1 MQMTVL
7 SFDFTEINLPTRITH
22 VKNTI
27 SCLVILGLT
36 LFILNLLLASYWPK
50 EYQGYLR
57 VIYSPTLMLSKQEPI
72 SNSSKLPNSL
82 LQYQHYLQDIYR
94 GHAYAV
100 HMKPSEFISVNRP
113 GRPIDLVLVH
123 EDRIENVESHIE
135 QAKEYFHG
143 KVDEIQKKKI
153 SVTIKEIGSPS
164 KGKTIAHFVLVVG
177 AAGIGKST
185 LCWQLCRSW
194 SEGKLQHVWDL
205 VVLVEVRDETTRK
218 ATSLYDLLYYPDD
231 KIRESIAQEVQ
242 KREGEGTLII
252 FDGYDE
258 LSDDQRSELSVFQKI
273 LSNRLLQKATVMVTS
288 RPIATASLPANFIQ
302 DLDQCIV
309 VAGFNET
316 DIQKYISL
324 ACKENMRLLKDLRSY
339 VSSRPFIFS
348 VMYNPLHCTI
358 VTELYIQYWK
368 DGHKGFAPNTL
379 TELYTTF
386 VLNLLRRSLP
396 PKISANIEKPTDLN
410 SQVYKNLMQLAE
422 LAAKGLERKEYIF
435 NHVSCDTL
443 GLLVSVRHIYNV
455 QGKRSAYMF
464 LHLTLQEYMS
474 AFYWSEQQ
482 QQLRNFLKRQEIHSI
497 TDMHKFEFSDSSIK
511 TTHWPLFL
519 FIAGL
524 NHSLLFSAI
533 MPPLKDSN
541 FFDSNN
547 LYPFCQLLFEAQS
560 PRSVSEVFTHK
571 SVYASDGNYFYFQ
584 DQVSLHIYYY
594 VLGYC
599 IANSDKTSTWF
610 VEITSNESFLHIF
623 SDGILNNAVIWN
635 ETCGPS
641 SLDLALLYNS
651 VVSTGY
657 LEVFSRLY
665 PFTERTSELYLEFE
679 LSSGD
684 EVVSLLHR
692 LSYYFPRLVRLH
704 LPSLSSP
711 IITESPRLQHK
722 TLTTLKLTLP
732 HYNVVFDQLHGYQA
746 LKELWL
752 SPVNK

>member
-7 SFDFTEINLPTRITH
+7 SFDFTELHINLPIRTTR
-22 VKNTI
+22 VKNQV
-27 SCLVILGLT
+27 CLVILACGLT
-36 LFILNLLLASYWPK
+36 QFVLILLLAYYWPK
-50 EYQGYLR
+50 EYQGYLS
-57 VIYSPTLMLSKQEPI
+57 SPTFIVHSKQEPI

-94 GHAYAV
+94 GHAYPI
-100 HMKPSEFISVNRP
+100 HTKPSEFISVNCP
-113 GRPIDLVLVH
+113 EQPIDLVLLH
-123 EDRIENVESHIE
+123 KDKSENVESHIE

-143 KVDEIQKKKI
+143 KVDEIQKEKI
-153 SVTIKEIGSPS
+153 SLTIKEIGSPS
-164 KGKTIAHFVLVVG
+164 KGKAIAHFVLVEG

-185 LCWQLCRSW
+185 LCWQLCQSW

-218 ATSLYDLLYYPDD
+218 ATRVYDLLYHPDD
-231 KIRESIAQEVQ
+231 KIRESVAQEVQ
-242 KREGEGTLII
+242 KREGEGILII

-288 RPIATASLPANFIQ
+288 RPIATSSLPANFKR
-302 DLDQCIV
+302 DLDQYIV
-309 VAGFNET
+309 IAGFNET

-324 ACKENMRLLKDLRSY
+324 ACKENTKLLKDLRSY

-368 DGHKGFAPNTL
+368 DGRKGFAPNTL
-379 TELYTTF
+379 TELYTAF

-396 PKISANIEKPTDLN
+396 PELSAKIEKPTDLN

-422 LAAKGLERKEYIF
+422 LAAKGLEKKEYIF
-435 NHVSCDTL
+435 DHVSCDTL

-455 QGKRSAYMF
+455 QAKRSAYMF

-482 QQLRNFLKRQEIHSI
+482 QELRNFLKRQEIHSI
-497 TDMHKFEFSDSSIK
+497 TDIHKIQFLDSSIK

-533 MPPLKDSN
+533 MPPLKDSRY
-541 FFDSNN
+541 FFDSDI

-571 SVYASDGNYFYFQ
+571 SVDASDEFFYLQ

-610 VEITSNESFLHIF
+610 VEITSHESFLHIF
-623 SDGILNNAVIWN
+623 SDGMHYLNNTVSWN

-641 SLDLALLYNS
+641 SLDLALQYNS

-665 PFTERTSELYLEFE
+665 PFTERTSELFLEFE

-692 LSYYFPRLVRLH
+692 LSYYFPRLVMLQ

-711 IITESPRLQHK
+711 IITESPRL

-752 SPVNK
+752 SSVNK